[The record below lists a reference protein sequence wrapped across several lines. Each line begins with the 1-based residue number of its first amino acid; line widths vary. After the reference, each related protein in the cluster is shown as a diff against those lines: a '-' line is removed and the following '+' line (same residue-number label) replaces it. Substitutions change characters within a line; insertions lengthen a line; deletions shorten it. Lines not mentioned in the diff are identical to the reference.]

1 MPVQVLLGVEQ
12 SQNYH
17 CNGIRNRESRKDC
30 WNPESGMDPVSGKFL
45 GSRLIPG
52 WVWWV
57 SKPIQEKVLD
67 LGREV

>member
-1 MPVQVLLGVEQ
+1 
-12 SQNYH
+12 
-17 CNGIRNRESRKDC
+17 
-30 WNPESGMDPVSGKFL
+30 MDPVSGKFL